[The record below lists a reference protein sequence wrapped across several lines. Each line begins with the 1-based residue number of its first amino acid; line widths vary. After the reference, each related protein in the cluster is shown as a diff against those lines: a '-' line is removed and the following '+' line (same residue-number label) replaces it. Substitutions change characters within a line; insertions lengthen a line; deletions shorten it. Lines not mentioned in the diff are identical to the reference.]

1 MILVVLSCIIGLIIT
16 SMCSFGTLWVIDM
29 ASGLMKE
36 VVKESSKILGICEE
50 MILEKSI
57 PLKKIPTNWLQQQLD
72 ANCPFEKIP
81 YAGLMSSVATYQ
93 DHIVVCN
100 PDGL

>member
-36 VVKESSKILGICEE
+36 VVKG
-50 MILEKSI
+50 
-57 PLKKIPTNWLQQQLD
+57 LKVI
-72 ANCPFEKIP
+72 
-81 YAGLMSSVATYQ
+81 
-93 DHIVVCN
+93 
-100 PDGL
+100 